1 MGQVM
6 RHFDEI
12 LDIAADRKGGRGAVL
27 DRIELPKPR
36 DEIAAISGDR
46 FLASF
51 AEGIF
56 QTGLAWTVVKNKW
69 PDILEAFH
77 GFDVGRVAMMSDDW
91 FYDLVEDKRVIRSAP
106 KIRAI
111 QENAVMIQE
120 AEDFG
125 AFIADWPTDDFAGLV
140 LWLKKNGSRLGGST
154 GAYALRRLGVD
165 SFLLSRDVV
174 ARLIAEGVIDKPPTS
189 QKAMS
194 AVQEAFNTWAEQ
206 SGRSL
211 TEISRVLGQSIDA

>member
-1 MGQVM
+1 M
-6 RHFDEI
+6 RHFDDI
-12 LDIAADRKGGRGAVL
+12 LNIAADRKGGQAAVWEG
-27 DRIELPKPR
+27 ITPPKSQA
-36 DEIAAISGDR
+36 EVAAIPNDA
-46 FLASF
+46 FLGSF

-69 PDILEAFH
+69 PGILDAFH
-77 GFDVGRVAMMSDDW
+77 GFDVGRVAMMSPDW
-91 FYDLVEDKRVIRSAP
+91 FDELVTDTRVIRSGP

-120 AEDFG
+120 VGAFG
-125 AFIADWPTDDFAGLV
+125 QFIADWPSEDFAGLV
-140 LWLKKNGSRLGGST
+140 LWMKKNGSRLGGST

-189 QKAMS
+189 QKAMQ
-194 AVQEAFNTWAEQ
+194 AVQEAFNIWRDQ

-211 TEISRVLGQSIDA
+211 TEVSRALAMSVDS

>member
-1 MGQVM
+1 M
-6 RHFDEI
+6 RHFDDI
-12 LDIAADRKGGRGAVL
+12 LAEAADRKGG
-27 DRIELPKPR
+27 E
-36 DEIAAISGDR
+36 AAIWEGATPPKSADEVALIPPDA

-69 PDILEAFH
+69 PGILEAFH

-91 FYDLVEDKRVIRSAP
+91 FYDLVEDK
-106 KIRAI
+106 
-111 QENAVMIQE
+111 
-120 AEDFG
+120 FG
-125 AFIADWPTDDFAGLV
+125 QFVADWPREDFAGLV
-140 LWLKKNGSRLGGST
+140 LWMKKNGSRLGGST

-189 QKAMS
+189 QKAMQ
-194 AVQEAFNTWAEQ
+194 AVQEAFNIWMDQ
-206 SGRSL
+206 SERGL
-211 TEISRVLGQSIDA
+211 TEVSRVLAQSIDA

>member
-1 MGQVM
+1 M

-12 LDIAADRKGGRGAVL
+12 LEISANRHGGEAAVWEGMS
-27 DRIELPKPR
+27 LPKSG
-36 DEIAAISGDR
+36 DEIAALSGDE

-69 PDILEAFH
+69 PGIMEAFH
-77 GFDVGRVAMMSDDW
+77 GFDVGRVAFMSPDW
-91 FYDLVEDKRVIRSAP
+91 FDELVTDTRVIRSGA

-111 QENAVMIQE
+111 QDNAVMIQE
-120 AEDFG
+120 TGDFG
-125 AFIADWPTDDFAGLV
+125 TFIANWPNDDFAGLMV
-140 LWLKKNGSRLGGST
+140 WMKKNGSRLGGSV

-165 SFLLSRDVV
+165 SFILSRDVT
-174 ARLIAEGVIDKPPTS
+174 ARLIAEGVIDKPATS
-189 QKAMS
+189 QKAMGQ
-194 AVQEAFNTWAEQ
+194 VQAAFNTWCEQ

-211 TEISRVLGQSIDA
+211 TEVSRVLAFSADG

>member
-1 MGQVM
+1 M

-27 DRIELPKPR
+27 DGIDLPKSR
-36 DEIAAISGDR
+36 DEIAAIPAEA

-77 GFDVGRVAMMSDDW
+77 GFDVPRIAMMSDDW

-120 AEDFG
+120 AGDFG
-125 AFIADWPTDDFAGLV
+125 AFIADWPREDFAGLM

-154 GAYALRRLGVD
+154 GSYALRRLGVD
-165 SFLLSRDVV
+165 SFLLSHDVV
-174 ARLIAEGVIDKPPTS
+174 ARLVAEGVIDKAPTS
-189 QKAMS
+189 QKAMA
-194 AVQEAFNTWAEQ
+194 AVQGAFNTWAEQ
-206 SGRSL
+206 SGRGL
-211 TEISRVLGQSIDA
+211 TEISRVLAQSVDG